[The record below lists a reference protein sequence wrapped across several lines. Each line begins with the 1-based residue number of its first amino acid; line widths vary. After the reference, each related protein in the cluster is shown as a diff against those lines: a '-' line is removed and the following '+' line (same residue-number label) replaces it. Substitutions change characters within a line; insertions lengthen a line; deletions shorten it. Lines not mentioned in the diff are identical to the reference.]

1 MYILHN
7 ANTYILCWT
16 NGENLFNIQ
25 DLLKLHI
32 IFLILMTF
40 TFDWGSTV
48 AVIHTVSHLI
58 GRPKQ

>member
-1 MYILHN
+1 MHILHN

-16 NGENLFNIQ
+16 NEENLFNIQ

-32 IFLILMTF
+32 VFFILMTF
-40 TFDWGSTV
+40 TFDWASSV

-58 GRPKQ
+58 GRRKQ

>member
-7 ANTYILCWT
+7 ANTYILCWK
-16 NGENLFNIQ
+16 NEENLFNIQ

-32 IFLILMTF
+32 VFFILMTF
-40 TFDWGSTV
+40 TFDWASSA

-58 GRPKQ
+58 GRRKQ